1 MNKKTYERRRKT
13 YNCINVIALAIVIS
27 FTVSLAPAL
36 AKSVDANDLDDI
48 RGIQIEKQ
56 SIQMNIQENL
66 DNQAVIDYEEP
77 KDELET
83 TNIEGADESIED
95 SIMDEAIDE
104 DDNAFN
110 IVVFG
115 DSIWDIERGE
125 TNIGNQL
132 EKILEEKAHEQ
143 GNDID
148 VNIYNLAVGGT
159 CAAIIEGPTDFENW
173 NSQSLP
179 GMIHVL
185 DGDLDADKIYPEANM
200 LGIYEDVNLEDT
212 DLFIYAYGVN
222 DYFFANAIESD
233 DTFDLYTYKG
243 SLRKTITDLQARYP
257 LANHMIISPT
267 YCQFYYYDEVIETCE
282 DKVFYKNDN
291 PGETLDNYVVAAGEL
306 AEELDISF
314 LDAYHDFN
322 LGADTQSVYSR
333 DGIHFNEAGRL
344 QYASCVAEEIIS
356 PFH

>member
-1 MNKKTYERRRKT
+1 MNKKTYRRRRT
-13 YNCINVIALAIVIS
+13 FYNLINGIALAIVVS
-27 FTVSLAPAL
+27 FAAALAPTI
-36 AKSVDANDLDDI
+36 AKSVDVNDLDDS
-48 RGIQIEKQ
+48 RVFNVEKQ
-56 SIQMNIQENL
+56 SDPVDIPESPE
-66 DNQAVIDYEEP
+66 DIDYF
-77 KDELET
+77 ELM
-83 TNIEGADESIED
+83 DESEDNEDLGMAEIIED
-95 SIMDEAIDE
+95 
-104 DDNAFN
+104 DDSFN

-132 EKILEEKAHEQ
+132 EKILEDKAHEQ

-148 VNIYNLAVGGT
+148 VNVYNLAVGGT
-159 CAAIIEGPTDFENW
+159 CAAIIEGPTDLENW

-314 LDAYHDFN
+314 LDAYHDFD

>member
-1 MNKKTYERRRKT
+1 MNKKTYRRRRT
-13 YNCINVIALAIVIS
+13 FYNLINGIALAIVVS
-27 FTVSLAPAL
+27 FTAALAPTI
-36 AKSVDANDLDDI
+36 AKSVDVNDLDDS
-48 RGIQIEKQ
+48 RVFNVEKQ
-56 SIQMNIQENL
+56 SDPVDIPESPE
-66 DNQAVIDYEEP
+66 DIDYF
-77 KDELET
+77 ELM
-83 TNIEGADESIED
+83 DESEDNEDLGMAEIIED
-95 SIMDEAIDE
+95 
-104 DDNAFN
+104 DDSFN

-132 EKILEEKAHEQ
+132 EKILEDKAHEQ

-148 VNIYNLAVGGT
+148 VNVYNLAVGGT
-159 CAAIIEGPTDFENW
+159 CAAIIEGPTDLENW

-314 LDAYHDFN
+314 LDAYHDFD

>member
-1 MNKKTYERRRKT
+1 MNKKTYRRRRT
-13 YNCINVIALAIVIS
+13 IYNLINVIALAIVLS
-27 FTVSLAPAL
+27 FTVTLAPTI
-36 AKSVDANDLDDI
+36 AKSVDVNDLDDS
-48 RGIQIEKQ
+48 RVFNVEKQ
-56 SIQMNIQENL
+56 SDPVDIPESPE
-66 DNQAVIDYEEP
+66 DIDYF
-77 KDELET
+77 ELM
-83 TNIEGADESIED
+83 DESKENEDLGMAEIIED
-95 SIMDEAIDE
+95 
-104 DDNAFN
+104 DDSFN

-132 EKILEEKAHEQ
+132 EKILEERAHEQ
-143 GNDID
+143 GDDID

-159 CAAIIEGPTDFENW
+159 CAAIIEGSSDLENW

-185 DGDLDADKIYPEANM
+185 NGDLDAAQIYPEANM
-200 LGIYEDVNLEDT
+200 LNIYEDVNLEDT

-222 DYFFANAIESD
+222 DYFFANVIESD
-233 DTFDLYTYKG
+233 YLYDLYSFKG

-257 LANHMIISPT
+257 SANHMIISPT
-267 YCQFYYYDEVIETCE
+267 YCQFYYYDDVIETCE
-282 DKVFYKNDN
+282 NKVFYKNDN

-314 LDAYHDFN
+314 LDAYHGFD